1 MFRKHSSMLL
11 GCWMCLSAVAV
22 LAQGPSELDRLKD
35 QADTAY
41 RERDFPKA
49 MQLCDQALAIAPTDH
64 VALYLRGSSRVEMG
78 IFSGNADL
86 IRTGIADAR
95 EAIRH
100 EGKGKPEYY
109 LPYIYGMSHLSGFE
123 GKTVHATTARTV
135 ADSVLEREDL
145 TPEQRANLFYQRAQA
160 DLQLKDFPAA
170 DHDLQETLK
179 LSPQHLAASMLTA
192 EIAAKSKPAAD
203 AVAAYSK
210 VVSAFPTNP
219 LVYNNRGM
227 YLQSLGRTQEA
238 MGDFDKAI
246 QLDPKFM
253 PSYINRGFALL
264 EAGDPVAAEA
274 ALTQA
279 LTIDPTQTGALSLRA
294 TARLD
299 QNKGPQALED
309 YRQVVQVAAQNP
321 MAFADLGFAQ
331 FFIRDY
337 QGALASFQNALKLD
351 AKLRFLLPW
360 ELACKMQLNQVNT
373 AAYTEITG
381 KPAESRDW
389 VDNVVLFQLGQIDA
403 TQLLKAVN
411 TSDENARTSQLCE
424 AYYFV
429 GIELLR
435 RNRESDA
442 AAYFKQAT
450 QKKLPKL
457 AAYRGAIYALAN
469 AAPKA
474 P

>member
-1 MFRKHSSMLL
+1 MSRKHSGMLL
-11 GCWMCLSAVAV
+11 GIWLCMGAVAV
-22 LAQGPSELDRLKD
+22 LAQGPSELDKLKD

-49 MQLCDQALAIAPTDH
+49 MQLCDQALAIAPADH

-78 IFSGNADL
+78 IFSGNVEL
-86 IRTGIADAR
+86 IRSGIADAR

-109 LPYIYGMSHLSGFE
+109 LPYIYGMSHLSAFE
-123 GKTVHATTARTV
+123 GKPVHATTARTV
-135 ADSVLEREDL
+135 ADSILERTDL
-145 TPEQRANLFYQRAQA
+145 TPEQRANLLYQRAQA

-170 DHDLQETLK
+170 ERDLQETLK
-179 LSPQHLAASMLTA
+179 LSPQHLAAYMLTA
-192 EIAAKSKPAAD
+192 EVAAKSKSPAE
-203 AVAAYSK
+203 AVAAYTK
-210 VVSAFPTNP
+210 VVTTFPANP

-238 MGDFDKAI
+238 LADFDKAI

-253 PSYINRGFALL
+253 PSYINRGFTLL
-264 EAGDPVAAEA
+264 EGGNPVAAEA

-299 QNKGPQALED
+299 QNKGAEALED
-309 YRQVVQVAAQNP
+309 YQHVVRVASGNP
-321 MAFADLGFAQ
+321 MAYADLGFAQ
-331 FFIRDY
+331 FFTRDFS
-337 QGALASFQNALKLD
+337 GALASLQSALKTD
-351 AKLRFLLPW
+351 SKLRFLLPW
-360 ELACKMQLNQVNT
+360 ELACQLQLGQANP
-373 AAYTEITG
+373 AAYAEITK

-403 TQLLKAVN
+403 SQLLKSVN
-411 TSDENARTSQLCE
+411 TNDENARASQLCE
-424 AYYFV
+424 AYYFI

-435 RNRESDA
+435 RGRDTDA
-442 AAYFKQAT
+442 MAYFKQAT
-450 QKKLPKL
+450 QNKLPKL
-457 AAYRGAIYALAN
+457 SAYRGAIYALAN
-469 AAPKA
+469 STPKA